1 MASDVRFHK
10 PSPLQGALAGATVAN
25 IAVAWLTWVKVGAS
39 TRNSYEV
46 FRTAQ
51 RFNLEAL
58 DPLRFA
64 WFMAPVATLGCF
76 LLLSLRLVRPAAVLA
91 LIQSLLVAIVS
102 AAVLIIG
109 VNTGLGPIL
118 GVIAGCG
125 GIGLAIAV
133 FLSINSVTRP

>member
-1 MASDVRFHK
+1 MTSNARFHK
-10 PSPLQGALAGATVAN
+10 PRPLEAALAAATIAN
-25 IAVAWLTWVKVGAS
+25 IGVAWLTWVKVGAS

-51 RFNLEAL
+51 RFNLEAI

-64 WFMAPVATLGCF
+64 WFMAPVATLAC
-76 LLLSLRLVRPAAVLA
+76 LLLIGLRLSRAAAVLA
-91 LIQSLLVAIVS
+91 LIQSLLVASVS

-109 VNTGLGPIL
+109 VDTGSGPIVGAL
-118 GVIAGCG
+118 ASCV

-133 FLSINSVTRP
+133 FLSSNPTIRP